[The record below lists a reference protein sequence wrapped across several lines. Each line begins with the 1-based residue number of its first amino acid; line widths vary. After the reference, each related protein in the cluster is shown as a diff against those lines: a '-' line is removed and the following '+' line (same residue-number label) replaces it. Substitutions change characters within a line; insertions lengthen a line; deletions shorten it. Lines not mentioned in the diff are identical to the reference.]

1 LRGFQEHLPEFEAR
15 NVAVIAAS
23 VDPPEVTREHTQ
35 KMGYTFRFLCD
46 PNREVIQQL
55 DLVHAGGS
63 MEGDDIFRPAE
74 FLIDPQ
80 GIVRWV
86 NLTENWRLR
95 PRPEDILHII
105 DEMAAIP

>member
-1 LRGFQEHLPEFEAR
+1 MQL
-15 NVAVIAAS
+15 IAAS
-23 VDPPEVTREHTQ
+23 VDPPDITREHTR

-46 PNREVIQQL
+46 PKATTIKQL
-55 DLVHAGGS
+55 DLLHEGGGL
-63 MEGDDIFRPAE
+63 EAPDIARPAE

-95 PRPEDILHII
+95 PQPEDILHII
-105 DEMAAIP
+105 DEIASIP